1 MISSTKQIEHTSHR
15 QGLHLPMGL
24 LPRSIGF
31 SMTPGAES
39 NQVLQSVCITVAGE
53 SVVGT
58 NVMDVKGLPKSFFHE
73 GFVRQAV
80 LTDMPVSALGF
91 AFLRLPVGPPVISST
106 ARDEAR
112 MMWPFS
118 MFVPTS
124 AGAVLSSTLSIS
136 HCGCPKF
143 KGLGASKTGE
153 GVANSVGV
161 RTQRRL
167 VLTLGRTVSSSTM
180 RHTRSNHFKSDTAGL
195 TGNRNLVGGRHVE
208 HRSLA
213 VPHSHTGPRAV
224 PCFGGAV
231 LRNSKLD
238 FTGRTANR
246 GHGYTVSQRC
256 GTRQVWRRCVYQTS
270 A

>member
-1 MISSTKQIEHTSHR
+1 MRSSSKQIEHSTRRNSR
-15 QGLHLPMGL
+15 GVPMGL
-24 LPRSIGF
+24 LPRSIGL
-31 SMTPGAES
+31 SMTPGTEG

-58 NVMDVKGLPKSFFHE
+58 NVMDMKRLPKSFFHG

-91 AFLRLPVGPPVISST
+91 AFLRLPVGPSVISGT

-112 MMWPFS
+112 MMRPFS

-124 AGAVLSSTLSIS
+124 AGAVLPSTLSIS
-136 HCGCPKF
+136 HCGCSKF

-180 RHTRSNHFKSDTAGL
+180 RHARSNHVKSDTAGL

-213 VPHSHTGPRAV
+213 VSNSHTDSRAV

-231 LRNSKLD
+231 VRNLKLD
-238 FTGRTANR
+238 LTGRTANR
-246 GHGYTVSQRC
+246 DHGYTVSQRC
-256 GTRQVWRRCVYQTS
+256 GTRQVWRRCVDQTS
-270 A
+270 T